1 MGFSAETIGNPKQL
15 LLDGNKS
22 PSKKQSDICHNEE
35 TNSGPSTPEPR
46 REMCGGNDASTP
58 TISNRDTSQNDFSYR
73 KPVVSIA
80 YEPTPIYSQKGS
92 ISRNQAPAK
101 IMPVSALNPYQ
112 GRWAIK
118 ARVTA
123 KGEVRRFN
131 TAKSS
136 GKVFSFDLLDAD
148 GGEIRATCFNSVAD
162 QFLDRIEVGKI
173 YMISKGNLKPVQRNF
188 NHLKNDWEIFLEAS
202 SIIEVCNEEEENL
215 INIPQQRFEFL
226 PIIDLENMEG
236 NAIVDVIG
244 VVLRVSPITT
254 ILRKNGTETQKLTA
268 ELWDSSGRTI
278 EITLWGAFCGR
289 EGKVLKEICDSDPK
303 EPPILAVKAGRISD
317 FSGKSIGTIS
327 TTQLLV
333 DPNLP
338 EAKRL
343 KLSFESIKGKE
354 DKTLTHRSLSQEGGS
369 CTHPEI
375 RKVISQ
381 IKDEGLGRSGRPDWI
396 VIKGTISFIKTDKFC
411 YPACPILVGGKQCNR
426 KVLKD
431 SNGTWHCDRC
441 GQSVAECERRYLLS
455 LQIQDQSGVTWVT
468 AFQEAGEEIMGIS
481 AKELYFL
488 KEEDNLR
495 FNDIVRQLLFVPKL
509 FKLKVKEETYND
521 EISVKCTVIKAEDLV
536 FEEEMKVLVEMIQ
549 RLSKGL

>member
-1 MGFSAETIGNPKQL
+1 MGCILWK
-15 LLDGNKS
+15 
-22 PSKKQSDICHNEE
+22 
-35 TNSGPSTPEPR
+35 R
-46 REMCGGNDASTP
+46 R
-58 TISNRDTSQNDFSYR
+58 
-73 KPVVSIA
+73 
-80 YEPTPIYSQKGS
+80 
-92 ISRNQAPAK
+92 
-101 IMPVSALNPYQ
+101 
-112 GRWAIK
+112 
-118 ARVTA
+118 
-123 KGEVRRFN
+123 
-131 TAKSS
+131 
-136 GKVFSFDLLDAD
+136 
-148 GGEIRATCFNSVAD
+148 
-162 QFLDRIEVGKI
+162 
-173 YMISKGNLKPVQRNF
+173 
-188 NHLKNDWEIFLEAS
+188 
-202 SIIEVCNEEEENL
+202 
-215 INIPQQRFEFL
+215 
-226 PIIDLENMEG
+226 
-236 NAIVDVIG
+236 
-244 VVLRVSPITT
+244 
-254 ILRKNGTETQKLTA
+254 
-268 ELWDSSGRTI
+268 
-278 EITLWGAFCGR
+278 
-289 EGKVLKEICDSDPK
+289 EICDSDPK